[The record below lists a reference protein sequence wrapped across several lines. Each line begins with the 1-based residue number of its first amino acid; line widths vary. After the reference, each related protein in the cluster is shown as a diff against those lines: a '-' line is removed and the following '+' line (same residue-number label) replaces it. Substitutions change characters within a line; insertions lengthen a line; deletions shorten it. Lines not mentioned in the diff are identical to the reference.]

1 MNHTEEAI
9 KSAKPSENFTGW
21 NLDEHAERNGWAG
34 VGLVTG
40 VTKHRDSEAIER
52 ANFDSAYD
60 QLTEAFSVGVV
71 EVVRFGHWAVGWF
84 EILTYNTGVNGL
96 AEAVA
101 NIIKRLDEYP
111 ILDEDLWS
119 QYEWDENHPEDD
131 NRCWDEDE
139 CSCGLPK
146 V

>member
-40 VTKHRDSEAIER
+40 V
-52 ANFDSAYD
+52 
-60 QLTEAFSVGVV
+60 
-71 EVVRFGHWAVGWF
+71 
-84 EILTYNTGVNGL
+84 NGL

-101 NIIKRLDEYP
+101 NIQKQLDEYP

-146 V
+146 A